1 MKHITVASIEK
12 AIDKIDN
19 LSDEGLE
26 RIAET
31 YALGQQTLL
40 GYIMSAAVEYE
51 NPELEGLLI
60 YYFCLLNE
68 TFSQEGV
75 QLSAVTEDMI
85 EEFEEPFFEM
95 LDEYFD
101 KDNEEIVDEFCDQP
115 ELFRFMVSEIS
126 TPDEDGTALSDETA
140 TQLFIVS
147 LATISLLSRAI
158 KQ

>member
-1 MKHITVASIEK
+1 MKQVTVGSIEK

-19 LSDEGLE
+19 LNDEGLE

-40 GYIMSAAVEYE
+40 GYIMSAAVEYQ

-68 TFSQEGV
+68 AFSQEGY
-75 QLSAVTEDMI
+75 QITAVSEELI
-85 EEFEEPFFEM
+85 EEFEEPFFDM
-95 LDEYFD
+95 LDQYFD
-101 KDNEEIVDEFCDQP
+101 KDDQEIVDEFCDQP

-126 TPDEDGTALSDETA
+126 TPDEDGSTLSDETA

-147 LATISLLSRAI
+147 LATITLLSRAV
-158 KQ
+158 K

>member
-1 MKHITVASIEK
+1 MKQVTVASIEK

-68 TFSQEGV
+68 SFVQEGA
-75 QLSAVTEDMI
+75 QLEAVSEEMI

-95 LDEYFD
+95 LDQYFD
-101 KDNEEIVDEFCDQP
+101 KDDEEVVDEFCDQP
-115 ELFRFMVSEIS
+115 ELFRFMVAEIS
-126 TPDEDGTALSDETA
+126 TPDEDGSALSDETA

-147 LATISLLSRAI
+147 LAIITLLSRAI
-158 KQ
+158 K

>member
-1 MKHITVASIEK
+1 MKQVTVGSIEN

-19 LSDEGLE
+19 LNDEGLE

-40 GYIMSAAVEYE
+40 GYIMSAAVEYQ

-68 TFSQEGV
+68 AFSQEGY
-75 QLSAVTEDMI
+75 QITAVSEELI
-85 EEFEEPFFEM
+85 EEFEEPFFDM
-95 LDEYFD
+95 LDQYFD
-101 KDNEEIVDEFCDQP
+101 KDDQEIVDEFCDQP

-126 TPDEDGTALSDETA
+126 TPDEDGSTLSDETA

-147 LATISLLSRAI
+147 LATITLLSRAV
-158 KQ
+158 K

>member
-1 MKHITVASIEK
+1 MKHISVASIEK
-12 AIDKIDN
+12 AINKIDN
-19 LSDEGLE
+19 LNDDGLE

-40 GYIMSAAVEYE
+40 GYIMSAAVEYQ

-68 TFSQEGV
+68 AFVQEGA
-75 QLSAVTEDMI
+75 QLNVVSDEMI
-85 EEFEEPFFEM
+85 DEFEEPFFEM

-101 KDNEEIVDEFCDQP
+101 KDNEEIVDEFSDQP

-126 TPDEDGTALSDETA
+126 TPDEDGTTLNDDTA

-147 LATISLLSRAI
+147 LATITLLSRAI
-158 KQ
+158 K